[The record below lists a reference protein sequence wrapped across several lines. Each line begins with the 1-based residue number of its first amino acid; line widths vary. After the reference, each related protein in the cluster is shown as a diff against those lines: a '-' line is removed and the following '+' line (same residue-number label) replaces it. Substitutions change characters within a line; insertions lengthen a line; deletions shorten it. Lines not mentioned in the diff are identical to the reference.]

1 MGGFSNDI
9 DGVYT
14 EICRLAEKDAKKKVN
29 AIKIEHDK
37 KIRSL
42 ETDRLLEMQS
52 VFSEDQKVGFQE
64 RTDNILR
71 RMDSKE
77 DIFDQPLAKPI
88 QSNLTEAEKEEL
100 NKLFVKQD
108 KTNEDVLQL
117 NFLIK
122 KSKK

>member
-1 MGGFSNDI
+1 MGGFVGNK
-9 DGVYT
+9 Y
-14 EICRLAEKDAKKKVN
+14 
-29 AIKIEHDK
+29 
-37 KIRSL
+37 IRTNFKYKNNL
-42 ETDRLLEMQS
+42 DE
-52 VFSEDQKVGFQE
+52 QKTGFQN

-88 QSNLTEAEKEEL
+88 QSNLTEEEKKQL
-100 NKLFVKQD
+100 NELFVKQD

>member
-1 MGGFSNDI
+1 M
-9 DGVYT
+9 
-14 EICRLAEKDAKKKVN
+14 RKKKVSQ
-29 AIKIEHDK
+29 IKIEHDK

-52 VFSEDQKVGFQE
+52 IFSEEQKTGFQE

>member
-1 MGGFSNDI
+1 
-9 DGVYT
+9 
-14 EICRLAEKDAKKKVN
+14 VN

-42 ETDRLLEMQS
+42 ETDRLLKMQS
-52 VFSEDQKVGFQE
+52 VFSEDQKVGFQN

-71 RMDSKE
+71 RMDTKE

-88 QSNLTEAEKEEL
+88 QSNLTEEEKKQL
-100 NKLFVKQD
+100 NELFVKPD